1 MKKFLSRIL
10 VILIAMITLFEV
22 AVPPTIRGKAT
33 YNIAYA
39 KEDDKGALE
48 KIGNALL
55 FGLNLVISNIPG
67 ATTLEQII
75 RDITA
80 DTPIGDLVEE
90 LTLRDYVPERTCWY
104 IPYATQSATTSAID
118 ETLNT
123 LYNRVTDK
131 TNLRS
136 NLYIY
141 YLDKDGETK
150 YPSKR
155 RKLDLTLSGLVA
167 NQLSEQVY
175 LVKGTVYKVP
185 RYLLLKEVKES
196 FLEDLEAMIANLL
209 YSLAN
214 GLHFLISTALGK
226 TITIDDLVFNKYA
239 ETNISYFESESEV
252 GADMASSLIYGNNNV
267 GGLNSVV
274 NKWYGIF
281 QKIALMGYMAIL
293 VYMGIRIILGATAE
307 RKANYKELFMN
318 WVVGIGILLLF
329 PYAMKYIIKINE
341 AMVKTIEANK
351 GFTST
356 TSAPMVDIS
365 NIYDKTSIDDEIDW
379 GNGND
384 YMSQLGFAAYQT
396 EKITLSFAFLIATW
410 QLLVL
415 IFHYYKRLFII
426 AYLIIIFPLVALSYA
441 VDKIADGKS
450 QALNTWLKEY
460 MINVFVQT
468 FHAIVYVFVC
478 ATVYA
483 SSGTFTTGN
492 KLINGST
499 KLGTDAT
506 IVVGTSTGLE
516 YDFILIIVGITFLF
530 KGEEIIRKIF
540 GQESKAGT
548 MKSLASS
555 AAATYSKLKLA
566 ESAIQTAGKY
576 TFGEKAMPRRFTRGI
591 KNIGAFS
598 KKLDNF
604 DDRATSTQA
613 PNIGLR
619 LEGAPTPP
627 PNNASPNEL
636 QDYRKKMA
644 AFNAVAILNN
654 PKTHSLEE
662 MAAAEALLKKLA
674 VEDPNN
680 EAFKSSYISAGQ
692 FQALASLDLCYNRM
706 TAEGRNSFE
715 VEKEITARMAMIF
728 PSDNEK
734 QIAQKTNVYFTEKL
748 HGATN
753 NISKTGL
760 GNEVQRTIDA
770 INKEEARTKYGN
782 GTSRN
787 DKKVNEYVDNVAN
800 MYTENDS
807 SLGDE
812 QKIEIKNLARS
823 LYILKQRGS
832 GVYSQKEVLN
842 ALNEIRTHADDNDVA
857 RQLVDDL
864 YSEELDIDTLS
875 HVVSK
880 NILKRRANDR
890 EKLDKFIGSLG
901 DTYGEEY
908 TNMSEDEKEKL
919 ERFATDMFILR
930 HRSVGGYSSEEVM
943 QALERVNEH
952 ANDNEINKSI
962 VDSLAYEDSKEYTLE
977 EYSKMITE
985 ECMNNPIT
993 EDEQNSVEEL
1003 AKNIVEDYEE
1013 NPRDGFYDDELSSHE
1028 IIKDM
1033 DDDVALEQMIDSVF
1047 EARKNAVS
1055 EAGSQVALDI
1065 LANRKVDILE
1075 NHLDTET
1082 KTYDG
1087 YTKNEIYA
1095 QKIMAINDLLND
1107 LSPFSKGGDGSS
1119 SLLDQY
1125 VIHLLNKSDIE
1136 RESTY
1141 KKLNEKTNLFTSANE
1156 YIEGRKKIRDKIEND
1171 HFMGD
1176 QQEKKKK

>member
-155 RKLDLTLSGLVA
+155 RKLDLTLSGIVA

-252 GADMASSLIYGNNNV
+252 GAEMASSLIYGNNNV

-396 EKITLSFAFLIATW
+396 EKVTLSFAFLIATW

-441 VDKIADGKS
+441 IDKIADGKS

-499 KLGTDAT
+499 KLGTDPT
-506 IVVGTSTGLE
+506 TVVGTSTGLE

-566 ESAIQTAGKY
+566 ESAIQTAGRY
-576 TFGEKAMPRRFTRGI
+576 TFGEKSMPRRFSRGI

-598 KKLDNF
+598 KKLENF
-604 DDRATSTQA
+604 DDRATSMQA

-627 PNNASPNEL
+627 PSNASPNEL
-636 QDYRKKMA
+636 QEYRKKTA

-662 MAAAEALLKKLA
+662 MAATEALLKKLA

-787 DKKVNEYVDNVAN
+787 DRKVNEYVDNVAN

-832 GVYSQKEVLN
+832 GVYSQKEILN
-842 ALNEIRTHADDNDVA
+842 ALNEIRTHADDNEVA

-875 HVVSK
+875 HATAKSIARSRREGRARDIQRVSDYLK
-880 NILKRRANDR
+880 QKGLTESEIEDYNGFINNLLVLKDRNIEGYSKEKIQEALNDIDQNISD
-890 EKLDKFIGSLG
+890 EKLNDVAEFVLG
-901 DTYGEEY
+901 NDFNTEKNQIEAEY
-908 TNMSEDEKEKL
+908 SQN
-919 ERFATDMFILR
+919 
-930 HRSVGGYSSEEVM
+930 SEESMELV
-943 QALERVNEH
+943 
-952 ANDNEINKSI
+952 
-962 VDSLAYEDSKEYTLE
+962 
-977 EYSKMITE
+977 
-985 ECMNNPIT
+985 
-993 EDEQNSVEEL
+993 EL
-1003 AKNIVEDYEE
+1003 AESIVEDYEE

-1033 DDDVALEQMIDSVF
+1033 GDDAALEQMIDSVF

-1156 YIEGRKKIRDKIEND
+1156 YIEERKKIRDKIEND